1 MDAVMATTQ
10 APLKMIAL
18 CMFCGGSAA
27 GEARSASCTAK
38 DEPKKTVSKEGL
50 KRPKI

>member
-10 APLKMIAL
+10 APLKMIAR

-38 DEPKKTVSKEGL
+38 DEPKKTISKEGL
-50 KRPKI
+50 